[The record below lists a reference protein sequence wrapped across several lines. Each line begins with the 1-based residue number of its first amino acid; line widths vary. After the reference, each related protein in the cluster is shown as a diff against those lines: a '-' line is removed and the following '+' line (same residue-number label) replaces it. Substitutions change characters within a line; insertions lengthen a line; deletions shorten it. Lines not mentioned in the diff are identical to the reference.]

1 MQEINEKTTLTTEQ
15 LEELEKW
22 LLKSSKE
29 NRILCSSAFA
39 IAKNLGISPGEVGK
53 YANKLNIKISKCQLG
68 CF

>member
-1 MQEINEKTTLTTEQ
+1 MQEMNEKTSLSPEQ
-15 LEELEKW
+15 LEELERW
-22 LLKSSKE
+22 LLKASKE

-39 IAKNLGISPGEVGK
+39 IAKKLGISPSEVGK